1 MEWEDILKIIT
12 GLLVS
17 IGGGGAIILGLSKFI
32 GELFAKR
39 YEQKIKASFQNDI
52 NTYQSQ
58 LDILKQS
65 TLRYSDKQFE
75 LYSILW
81 SSLHDLKVLADDLWV
96 EASSRNME
104 KFVRQ
109 LKKTKNEIEKASLFI
124 ENTHYERLTNTLK
137 QFGDYQIGKR
147 LLIDYRRQ
155 NGGDDYEITQMIEHN
170 GHLKS
175 EYGELISE
183 VKQDLRNQI
192 KGQSPVANNGS

>member
-1 MEWEDILKIIT
+1 MEWEDIFKIIT

-17 IGGGGAIILGLSKFI
+17 LGGAGAIILGFSKFI

-39 YEQKIKASFQNDI
+39 YEQKIRASFQNDI

-58 LDILKQS
+58 LDILKQT

-81 SSLHDLKVLADDLWV
+81 SSLHDLKVLADELWV

-104 KFVRQ
+104 RFVRQ

-124 ENTHYERLTNTLK
+124 ENTHYERLSDTLS
-137 QFGDYQIGKR
+137 QFGNYQIGK
-147 LLIDYRRQ
+147 LLLVDYRRQ
-155 NGGDDYEITQMIEHN
+155 NGGDNY
-170 GHLKS
+170 
-175 EYGELISE
+175 
-183 VKQDLRNQI
+183 
-192 KGQSPVANNGS
+192 

>member
-1 MEWEDILKIIT
+1 MEWEDIFKIIT

-17 IGGGGAIILGLSKFI
+17 LGGAGAIILGFSKFI

-39 YEQKIKASFQNDI
+39 YEQKIRASFQNDI

-58 LDILKQS
+58 LDILKQT

-81 SSLHDLKVLADDLWV
+81 SSLHDLKVLADELWV

-104 KFVRQ
+104 RFVRQ

-124 ENTHYERLTNTLK
+124 ENTHYERLSDTLS
-137 QFGDYQIGKR
+137 QFGNYQIGK
-147 LLIDYRRQ
+147 LLLVDYRRQ
-155 NGGDDYEITQMIEHN
+155 NGGDNYEITQMIEHN

-175 EYGELISE
+175 EYEELISE
-183 VKQDLRNQI
+183 VKQDLKNQI
-192 KGQSPVANNGS
+192 KGQSPVANNV

>member
-1 MEWEDILKIIT
+1 MEWSDIIKIIT

-17 IGGGGAIILGLSKFI
+17 LGGAGAIILGLSKFI

-39 YEQKIKASFQNDI
+39 YEQKIKASFQKDI
-52 NTYQSQ
+52 NEYQSK
-58 LDILKQS
+58 LDILKQT

-81 SSLHDLKVLADDLWV
+81 SSLHDLKVLADDLWIQ
-96 EASSRNME
+96 ASPRNME
-104 KFVRQ
+104 SFVRQ
-109 LKKTKNEIEKASLFI
+109 LRKTKIEIEKASLFI
-124 ENTHYERLTNTLK
+124 EDTHYVRLANTLK
-137 QFGDYQIGKR
+137 QFGNYQIGKS

-155 NGGDDYEITQMIEHN
+155 NGYDDFEITQMIERN

-175 EYGELISE
+175 EYEELISE

-192 KGQSPVANNGS
+192 KGQSPVANNV